1 DDFVEHLVS
10 TSTHDTMLFF
20 TNKGK
25 VYRAKGYEIPEFNRT
40 AKGIPIINLLQIEKE
55 EWINAVISVNEF
67 SEDMYLFFTTRHGI
81 SKRSQLSHFANIRK
95 GGLIAVG
102 LREEDELIS
111 VRKTDGT
118 KDIMIGTKNGYLIRF
133 DEEQVR
139 SMGRTAAG
147 VRGISLRDDDEVVS
161 MEILEDGLQILHVT
175 NKGVGKRT
183 PEDQYRTTNRCGKGI
198 LTCKLKEHTGHVV
211 AVKAVTGEEDIM
223 LITVAGVLIRIP
235 IEDISQTGR
244 NTQGVLL
251 IRIQD
256 EEEVATV
263 AVIEKDDE
271 EESETTQEEANQGEA
286 DQAEQENQQEIETET
301 DKPDPSDEE

>member
-1 DDFVEHLVS
+1 
-10 TSTHDTMLFF
+10 
-20 TNKGK
+20 
-25 VYRAKGYEIPEFNRT
+25 
-40 AKGIPIINLLQIEKE
+40 
-55 EWINAVISVNEF
+55 
-67 SEDMYLFFTTRHGI
+67 
-81 SKRSQLSHFANIRK
+81 
-95 GGLIAVG
+95 
-102 LREEDELIS
+102 
-111 VRKTDGT
+111 T

-183 PEDQYRTTNRCGKGI
+183 PEDQYRTTNRGGKGI
-198 LTCKLKEHTGHVV
+198 FTCKLNEDTGHVV

-223 LITVAGVLIRIP
+223 LITVAGVLIRTP
-235 IEDISQTGR
+235 VEDISRTGR
-244 NTQGVLL
+244 NTQGVRL

-271 EESETTQEEANQGEA
+271 EEESETMQEEANQGEV

-301 DKPDPSDEE
+301 DRPDPSDEE